1 MGRTGQLLETLQR
14 INSLDSESG
23 AYKQV
28 DIYENYVVKRQREE
42 EYSRASYSEAKDNS
56 DYYDD
61 NGDFHY
67 SWVESECN
75 SVSDEDSAREMEMEF
90 EYAKRK
96 SHLPI
101 IAPILDGDQYEY
113 VMPRVKTVEEVHRD
127 LNNAIPDKYFEIK
140 EKRIKMS
147 VLRKLNQSRVRITFK
162 ELDQRSRLSDMIRL
176 AINAKLPEKNII
188 QDIYYFYMEN
198 IRYGI
203 LQDMHSSNYGIYK
216 KHITAFDF
224 GQRSYRSR
232 TLKTYIKDIK
242 KSSKQDMQDKL
253 DFLSH
258 EKYYLLSKYKR
269 EKTPLK
275 VVGKDRLYY
284 IGDIRKG
291 YRGSLIV
298 DIFEINEKK
307 SWGPTITNLDDIQP
321 A

>member
-1 MGRTGQLLETLQR
+1 MGRLLDKLQEHWA
-14 INSLDSESG
+14 LDSESG

-75 SVSDEDSAREMEMEF
+75 SVCDEDSAREMEMEF

-113 VMPRVKTVEEVHRD
+113 VMPRVKTVGEVHRD

-176 AINAKLPEKNII
+176 AIDAKLPEKNII

-242 KSSKQDMQDKL
+242 KSSKEDIKQKL
-253 DFLSH
+253 NLISH
-258 EKYYLLSKYKR
+258 EKYYLLSKYKK
-269 EKTPLK
+269 EETPLK
-275 VVGKDRLYY
+275 IKDKNEIYY
-284 IGDIRKG
+284 IRSIRSG
-291 YRGSLIV
+291 YQGSLIV
-298 DIFEINEKK
+298 DLYRPNKK
-307 SWGPTITNLDDIQP
+307 DYWGPTVSIDDIQP